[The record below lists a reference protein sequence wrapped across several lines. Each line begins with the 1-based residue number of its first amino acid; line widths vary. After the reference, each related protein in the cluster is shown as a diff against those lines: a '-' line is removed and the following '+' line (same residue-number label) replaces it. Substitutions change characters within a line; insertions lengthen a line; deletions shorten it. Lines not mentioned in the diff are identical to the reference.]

1 MLMKTLIAGVGLIV
15 PVLWENNREVDKKI
29 SYMRLSTES
38 LAMKGT
44 TLVNCSVGV
53 VTYLC
58 L

>member
-29 SYMRLSTES
+29 SCMRLSTES
-38 LAMKGT
+38 LTMKGT

>member
-1 MLMKTLIAGVGLIV
+1 MKTLIAGVGLIV